1 MPLAYVGMHR
11 FILSYIDTSSHLF
24 NHKTHLKIN
33 VQNLTR
39 ESHLPD
45 PQFSDIFSLFGC
57 LQLLTPKYSELL
69 SGNCNP
75 LYCLNII
82 CLLIYIIPIFTH
94 TSDSFAAI
102 TTYIR
107 CFFPSFSSPAVKTPP
122 RETQWVD
129 YYSTVVL
136 SLIP

>member
-1 MPLAYVGMHR
+1 M
-11 FILSYIDTSSHLF
+11 T
-24 NHKTHLKIN
+24 IN

-39 ESHLPD
+39 ESPLPD

-57 LQLLTPKYSELL
+57 QQLLIPKYSELL

-75 LYCLNII
+75 LYCLNFI
-82 CLLIYIIPIFTH
+82 CLLIYIIPILSH
-94 TSDSFAAI
+94 TSDSIAAI
-102 TTYIR
+102 TTYID